1 MTQPKIKRIR
11 NIQIFVNLYC
21 LLLSIML
28 FHLNQYSIDY
38 TKLNKEA
45 IAFVILTSFLGYIV
59 TLITT
64 IIVTK
69 FLIQTSNNLKQE
81 LYEKL
86 SNNDNNVEKNILFK
100 NSIKVIILT
109 VLNSLLFVITF
120 TSCISYSVYW
130 INYSGAI
137 MISALCMFFADF
149 IIFDVII
156 SLLLAN
162 SKSLFDNQSKFAM
175 IFISLKEIR
184 YS

>member
-1 MTQPKIKRIR
+1 MTQPKIKRIQ
-11 NIQIFVNLYC
+11 NIQIYVNLYC

-45 IAFVILTSFLGYIV
+45 IAFVILMSFLGYIV
-59 TLITT
+59 TLIAT

-86 SNNDNNVEKNILFK
+86 SNKDNNVEKFILFK

-109 VLNSLLFVITF
+109 VLNYLLFIITF
-120 TSCISYSVYW
+120 TSCISFSVYW
-130 INYSGAI
+130 INYSDAI
-137 MISALCMFFADF
+137 MISALCMFLADF
-149 IIFDVII
+149 FIFDVII
-156 SLLLAN
+156 SSILAT
-162 SKSLFDNQSKFAM
+162 SKNLFNNQSKFAQ
-175 IFISLKEIR
+175 IFILLKEIR